1 MSSGVNS
8 TSRREG
14 GGGGGAYCIGTWGGD
29 VTLEAGGPYIYERG
43 GEDEN
48 GTDGGGAGGCI
59 G

>member
-14 GGGGGAYCIGTWGGD
+14 GGAYCTGTCGGD

-43 GEDEN
+43 GEDEEN
-48 GTDGGGAGGCI
+48 GTEGEGAGGCI